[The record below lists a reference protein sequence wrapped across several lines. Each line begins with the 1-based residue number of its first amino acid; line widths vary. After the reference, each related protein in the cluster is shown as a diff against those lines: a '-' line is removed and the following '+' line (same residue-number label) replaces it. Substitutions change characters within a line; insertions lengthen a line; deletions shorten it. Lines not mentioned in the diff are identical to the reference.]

1 MKLLIVG
8 AGGIGGYFG
17 AHLIRAGADVTFLVR
32 AKRKALIDEEG
43 LRIETQQG
51 TFSVQP
57 QTVTAENLKANYDLI
72 LLAPKSY
79 DLDDA
84 KQLLQ
89 SGVFEERALPEIASI
104 ISGVSYDQLQQNHVA
119 RHMGVM
125 VIRGVWFPKGFELT
139 K

>member
-1 MKLLIVG
+1 LLTRYWITFKGRGDYPFYGGVFGFGVG
-8 AGGIGGYFG
+8 
-17 AHLIRAGADVTFLVR
+17 
-32 AKRKALIDEEG
+32 
-43 LRIETQQG
+43 
-51 TFSVQP
+51 
-57 QTVTAENLKANYDLI
+57 VTA
-72 LLAPKSY
+72 Y

-89 SGVFEERALPEIASI
+89 SGVFDERALPEIARI